1 MNNYRCEHPV
11 KNVSQKISIVLCM
24 FVTMALLYLPLP
36 WYRRE
41 VANNEAYGYENMDSF
56 NYIGECLAKMYVP
69 LVAGIPL
76 CLLYL
81 LCLKR
86 KQRRLTI
93 VLIAFSPFIPWIVYN
108 AFVIVMSLGMS
119 LIFMFMTFV
128 LPIFY
133 MGLAFLNT
141 ELLIYCS
148 WKGPKRKIELVILVI
163 GYLILIKFGY
173 WLGHLVMCPVE

>member
-1 MNNYRCEHPV
+1 MNNNQCEHPV

-24 FVTMALLYLPLP
+24 LVTMVFLYLPLP

-56 NYIGECLAKMYVP
+56 NYIGERLAQIHVP

-93 VLIAFSPFIPWIVYN
+93 VLIAIAPFIPWIVYN
-108 AFVIVMSLGMS
+108 AFYIVMSLGVL
-119 LIFMFMTFV
+119 LIFMLMAFV
-128 LPIFY
+128 FPIFY

-141 ELLIYCS
+141 ELLICCS
-148 WKGPKRKIELVILVI
+148 WKGPKRKMQLVLLVI
-163 GYLILIKFGY
+163 GYLILIKMGY
-173 WLGHLVMCPVE
+173 WLGDLIISSVE

>member
-1 MNNYRCEHPV
+1 MNNNRCEHPV

-24 FVTMALLYLPLP
+24 LVTMVFLYLPLP

-56 NYIGECLAKMYVP
+56 NYIPECLAQIHVP

-93 VLIAFSPFIPWIVYN
+93 VLIAIAPFIPWIVYD
-108 AFVIVMSLGMS
+108 AFFIDMPLGVLLFFL
-119 LIFMFMTFV
+119 LISFIF
-128 LPIFY
+128 PIFY

-141 ELLIYCS
+141 EFLIYCS
-148 WKGPKRKIELVILVI
+148 WDGSKKPLIEF
-163 GYLILIKFGY
+163 LIFGY
-173 WLGHLVMCPVE
+173 VVVFLIGVLMTTSMF

>member
-1 MNNYRCEHPV
+1 MNNNRCEHPV

-24 FVTMALLYLPLP
+24 LVTMALLYSPLP

-56 NYIGECLAKMYVP
+56 NYIGERLAQIYVP

-93 VLIAFSPFIPWIVYN
+93 ALIAFSPFIPWIVYD
-108 AFVIVMSLGMS
+108 AFFIVMSLGVL

-128 LPIFY
+128 FPIFY

-163 GYLILIKFGY
+163 GYLILIKMGY
-173 WLGHLVMCPVE
+173 WLGDLIISPVE

>member
-1 MNNYRCEHPV
+1 MV
-11 KNVSQKISIVLCM
+11 MKI
-24 FVTMALLYLPLP
+24 
-36 WYRRE
+36 
-41 VANNEAYGYENMDSF
+41 
-56 NYIGECLAKMYVP
+56 
-69 LVAGIPL
+69 
-76 CLLYL
+76 
-81 LCLKR
+81 
-86 KQRRLTI
+86 
-93 VLIAFSPFIPWIVYN
+93 WIVYN
-108 AFVIVMSLGMS
+108 AFYIVMSLGMS

>member
-1 MNNYRCEHPV
+1 MLVKLRICFEQIITCSIRNLKIELFKFLKSYNKNDTWEIILPNNV
-11 KNVSQKISIVLCM
+11 
-24 FVTMALLYLPLP
+24 F
-36 WYRRE
+36 
-41 VANNEAYGYENMDSF
+41 
-56 NYIGECLAKMYVP
+56 
-69 LVAGIPL
+69 

-108 AFVIVMSLGMS
+108 AFYIVMSLGMS

>member
-1 MNNYRCEHPV
+1 MNNCRCEHPV
-11 KNVSQKISIVLCM
+11 INVIQKISIVLCM
-24 FVTMALLYLPLP
+24 LVTMALLYLPLP
-36 WYRRE
+36 WYRRK

-56 NYIGECLAKMYVP
+56 NYIGERLAEIHVP
-69 LVAGIPL
+69 LVVGTPL

-93 VLIAFSPFIPWIVYN
+93 LLIALSPFIPWIVYN
-108 AFVIVMSLGMS
+108 AFYIVMSLGMS